1 MPKGVKKIRKRT
13 YLPILEVWQLFLWDF
28 WLACIGLF
36 TSFSGEVRNLKQQV
50 FDLKSNFLYF
60 IPQSEHTERKIL
72 AKHQA
77 GSSSCAYIC
86 QFWWGTHHFQ
96 FITLESN
103 ARIFSIE
110 DYDVNM
116 TLVTF
121 KIKKRRGGGA
131 ISALLQQDKK
141 KDESLVIFG

>member
-121 KIKKRRGGGA
+121 KIKKRRGWA